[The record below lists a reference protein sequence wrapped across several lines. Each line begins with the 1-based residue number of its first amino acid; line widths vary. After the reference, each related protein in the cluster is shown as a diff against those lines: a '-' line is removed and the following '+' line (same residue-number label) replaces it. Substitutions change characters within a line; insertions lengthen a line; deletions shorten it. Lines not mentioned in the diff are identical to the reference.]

1 MSPAAPFPIF
11 YPVGKKNM
19 KTNHKT
25 VSAHRNTNDR
35 LFRFIFG
42 SESHKEWTLSLYN
55 AVNKSSYSN
64 PDDITITTIEDVVYM
79 SMKNDLSFLIADT
92 MNFYE
97 QQSTFNPNIPIRMLT
112 YAGMVYNS
120 YMEKNRLNKYSP
132 VLKHLPAPKLIC
144 FYNGASKK
152 EERSILRL
160 SDSFGAE
167 DVSDLEAKVLML
179 NINYGCNKE
188 LLEACRP
195 LADYSLFV
203 ETVRKYIRED
213 SDKGEAVR
221 RAIDALSE
229 DSELRRFLKLHE
241 KEVSEM
247 CLSEYNESE
256 EHEMLKQEFLEI
268 GRAEGLK
275 KGRKMEAERM
285 GSLISRLIKDKRISD
300 VDRAST
306 DAAYRES
313 LYKEFN
319 L

>member
-1 MSPAAPFPIF
+1 MTS
-11 YPVGKKNM
+11 
-19 KTNHKT
+19 
-25 VSAHRNTNDR
+25 
-35 LFRFIFG
+35 
-42 SESHKEWTLSLYN
+42 
-55 AVNKSSYSN
+55 
-64 PDDITITTIEDVVYM
+64 
-79 SMKNDLSFLIADT
+79 
-92 MNFYE
+92 
-97 QQSTFNPNIPIRMLT
+97 
-112 YAGMVYNS
+112 
-120 YMEKNRLNKYSP
+120 
-132 VLKHLPAPKLIC
+132 
-144 FYNGASKK
+144 
-152 EERSILRL
+152 
-160 SDSFGAE
+160 
-167 DVSDLEAKVLML
+167 
-179 NINYGCNKE
+179 
-188 LLEACRP
+188 

-203 ETVRKYIRED
+203 ETVRKYIKENI
-213 SDKGEAVR
+213 DKGEAVR

-300 VDRAST
+300 ADRAST

>member
-1 MSPAAPFPIF
+1 
-11 YPVGKKNM
+11 
-19 KTNHKT
+19 
-25 VSAHRNTNDR
+25 
-35 LFRFIFG
+35 
-42 SESHKEWTLSLYN
+42 
-55 AVNKSSYSN
+55 
-64 PDDITITTIEDVVYM
+64 
-79 SMKNDLSFLIADT
+79 
-92 MNFYE
+92 
-97 QQSTFNPNIPIRMLT
+97 
-112 YAGMVYNS
+112 MVYNS

-160 SDSFGAE
+160 SDSFGEE
-167 DVSDLEAKVLML
+167 DGSDLEAKVLML

-203 ETVRKYIRED
+203 ETVRKYIKVNI
-213 SDKGEAVR
+213 DKGEAVR

-275 KGRKMEAERM
+275 KGLSEGRRLEAERM
-285 GSLISRLIKDKRISD
+285 DRLVSELLKTNRVEDLKKAASDSEFKDKLFR
-300 VDRAST
+300 
-306 DAAYRES
+306 
-313 LYKEFN
+313 EFN

>member
-1 MSPAAPFPIF
+1 
-11 YPVGKKNM
+11 M

-152 EERSILRL
+152 EERSILKR
-160 SDSFGAE
+160 SDSFREE
-167 DVSDLEAKVLML
+167 DGSDLEAKVLML
-179 NINYGCNKE
+179 NTTQS
-188 LLEACRP
+188 P
-195 LADYSLFV
+195 
-203 ETVRKYIRED
+203 
-213 SDKGEAVR
+213 
-221 RAIDALSE
+221 
-229 DSELRRFLKLHE
+229 LRRTSSKMVKPVTNILMIKTNQLKITYL
-241 KEVSEM
+241 
-247 CLSEYNESE
+247 
-256 EHEMLKQEFLEI
+256 
-268 GRAEGLK
+268 
-275 KGRKMEAERM
+275 
-285 GSLISRLIKDKRISD
+285 
-300 VDRAST
+300 
-306 DAAYRES
+306 
-313 LYKEFN
+313 
-319 L
+319 

>member
-1 MSPAAPFPIF
+1 
-11 YPVGKKNM
+11 
-19 KTNHKT
+19 
-25 VSAHRNTNDR
+25 
-35 LFRFIFG
+35 
-42 SESHKEWTLSLYN
+42 
-55 AVNKSSYSN
+55 
-64 PDDITITTIEDVVYM
+64 
-79 SMKNDLSFLIADT
+79 
-92 MNFYE
+92 
-97 QQSTFNPNIPIRMLT
+97 
-112 YAGMVYNS
+112 
-120 YMEKNRLNKYSP
+120 
-132 VLKHLPAPKLIC
+132 
-144 FYNGASKK
+144 
-152 EERSILRL
+152 
-160 SDSFGAE
+160 
-167 DVSDLEAKVLML
+167 ML
-179 NINYGCNKE
+179 NINYVCNKE

-203 ETVRKYIRED
+203 ETVRKYIKENI
-213 SDKGEAVR
+213 DKGEAVR

-300 VDRAST
+300 ADRAST
-306 DAAYRES
+306 DAAFRES